1 MCVLMLNRFEQI
13 LLLPGHRGSV
23 WGLEASP
30 QDGAQLYSVGQD
42 RTVRLWERGDDL
54 VFVEEE
60 R

>member
-1 MCVLMLNRFEQI
+1 MYIRFEQI

-23 WGLEASP
+23 WALEVSP
-30 QDGAQLYSVGQD
+30 QDGAQVVSVGQD
-42 RTVRLWERGDDL
+42 RTVRVWERGEDL